1 MQGHLRTNNRRL
13 LLLALRR
20 RCVGKRD
27 TTILLAACAY
37 AVRTDS
43 GWKGKSPI
51 QPAFVSPPPPPFS
64 LDPTPPTAAG
74 IDPTQEGGG
83 SIELMILHPHSH
95 PNPPSLFLGWG
106 KNVKAAFLFFP
117 FPPRSGHNKREEEE
131 EEEEADSLEDCSQ
144 IDWRCTTVV
153 EKRIFLSG
161 TKILWQC
168 VCGKGVGRIQKT
180 TTL

>member
-1 MQGHLRTNNRRL
+1 MHPNDPSLRNPPLPAHKQNRDESGGTHAGT
-13 LLLALRR
+13 LAHKQPPLTTTCTPPPLRI
-20 RCVGKRD
+20 GKRD
-27 TTILLAACAY
+27 TSTLLLAACAY

-51 QPAFVSPPPPPFS
+51 QPAFVSPPFS

-117 FPPRSGHNKREEEE
+117 FTPRSGHNKREEE

-144 IDWRCTTVV
+144 IDWRCATV
-153 EKRIFLSG
+153 
-161 TKILWQC
+161 
-168 VCGKGVGRIQKT
+168 
-180 TTL
+180 